1 MVAKSDREPPNVTVG
16 LIGYGRFGK
25 LAAKFIA
32 TKTNLLVYD
41 KRRTVLPTSRRLD
54 SLSRQVT
61 PSRSAAIKHASL
73 REVASQPVVILAVPV
88 SALQETL
95 HAVKPFLSDSKTFPS
110 LVIDVCA
117 VKAKPVQW
125 MKRILPKNVEI
136 LATHPL
142 FGPDSAKNSLK
153 KHRIYMSPVRISDG
167 RLRQVTDIL
176 DAAELV
182 VERISPDA
190 HDKIIA
196 ETLFLT
202 QFVGR
207 LLGGAG
213 LRRRGNSTTSYA
225 DLMKIVKIADNDTR
239 ELFEDMVKYNP
250 YAKGVLRKLLKA
262 QQRILK
268 NTHAAD

>member
-1 MVAKSDREPPNVTVG
+1 MAANNPSSKPTIG
-16 LIGYGRFGK
+16 IIGYGRFGQ
-25 LAAKFIA
+25 LAAKFISR
-32 TKTNLLVYD
+32 KTNVLVYD
-41 KRRTVLPTSRRLD
+41 KRRTPV
-54 SLSRQVT
+54 
-61 PSRSAAIKHASL
+61 PSRSSSIKKASL
-73 REVASQPVVILAVPV
+73 REVAAQPVIILAVPV

-95 HAVKPFLSDSKTFPS
+95 HAVKPFLKNNS

-117 VKAKPVQW
+117 VKSKPVQW

-142 FGPDSAKNSLK
+142 FGPDSAKNSLNG
-153 KHRIYMSPVRISDG
+153 HRIYLCPISISKP
-167 RLRQVTDIL
+167 RLRQVNTIL
-176 DAAELV
+176 EGAELI

-202 QFVGR
+202 QYVGR
-207 LLGGAG
+207 SLGGAG
-213 LRRRGNSTTSYA
+213 LGRRGNSTTSYA

-239 ELFEDMVKYNP
+239 ELFEDMVKYNR

>member
-1 MVAKSDREPPNVTVG
+1 MAANNPSAKLTIG
-16 LIGYGRFGK
+16 IIGYGRFGQ
-25 LAAKFIA
+25 LAAKFIS
-32 TKTNLLVYD
+32 TKTNVLVYD
-41 KRRTVLPTSRRLD
+41 KRRSSVS
-54 SLSRQVT
+54 
-61 PSRSAAIKHASL
+61 SRSSSIKKTSL
-73 REVASQPVVILAVPV
+73 REVAAQTVIILAVPV

-95 HAVKPFLSDSKTFPS
+95 HSIKPFLKNNS

-153 KHRIYMSPVRISDG
+153 GHRIYLSPVRISKA
-167 RLRQVTDIL
+167 RLRGVYEIL
-176 DAAELV
+176 ESAGLV

-202 QFVGR
+202 QYVGR

-213 LRRRGNSTTSYA
+213 LGRRGNSTTSYA

-239 ELFEDMVKYNP
+239 ELFEDMVKYNRH
-250 YAKGVLRKLLKA
+250 AQGVLRKLLKA

-268 NTHAAD
+268 NTDAAD

>member
-1 MVAKSDREPPNVTVG
+1 MAANIPSPKLTVG
-16 LIGYGRFGK
+16 LVGYGRFGQ

-32 TKTNLLVYD
+32 SKTNVLVHD
-41 KRRTVLPTSRRLD
+41 RRKTL
-54 SLSRQVT
+54 T
-61 PSRSAAIKHASL
+61 PSGSSSIKHASL
-73 REVASQPVVILAVPV
+73 RDVASQPVIILSVPV

-95 HAVKPFLSDSKTFPS
+95 RAIKPFLSNSKTVPT

-125 MKRILPKNVEI
+125 MKKILPKNIEI

-153 KHRIYMSPVRISDG
+153 GHRIYLSPVRISEP
-167 RLRQVTDIL
+167 RLREVTDIL
-176 DAAELV
+176 GDAGLI
-182 VERISPDA
+182 VEQISPDM

-202 QFVGR
+202 QYVGR

-213 LRRRGNSTTSYA
+213 LGRRGTSTTSYA
-225 DLMKIVKIADNDTR
+225 ELMKIVKIADNDTR

-250 YAKGVLRKLLKA
+250 YAKAVLRKLLNA

-268 NTHAAD
+268 DM